1 MTRMEITYCYSTDVI
16 SRLFSRPS
24 LTAPKYKSSRPHL
37 LMLNRLKTAL
47 TLLAISAV
55 YYAAATDLTNVG
67 YDPYTGV
74 DKYGICVVCDLCICL

>member
-1 MTRMEITYCYSTDVI
+1 
-16 SRLFSRPS
+16 
-24 LTAPKYKSSRPHL
+24 
-37 LMLNRLKTAL
+37 MLNRLKTAL